1 MEKVDENSKNSDSGV
16 YSKAGTPPL
25 PSLEK
30 QGPPSKETTQH
41 AFMLK
46 SPVSDA
52 SDTSDTVLPYAE
64 VGPIAGR
71 FGMVGKVRKR
81 DLVVGYKAKT
91 ESQQVTH
98 IGSVLPERREGLVV
112 VHHVRKEPGPST
124 DRGLVSQAPGPA
136 AKESVAGVS
145 HLGLPE
151 VPIECKSVG
160 GMPSSTSLPSGD
172 GYSQQAWQRELPAA
186 TDRKTSCVN
195 TKKFS
200 TKCPDGYTYGPPGSM
215 EDSSDWSNERDSQG
229 SDGYKDTPP
238 KSAFLSSDGY
248 KDDLLPDQGD
258 GYKDPSSLDDTL
270 APDLDQACAT
280 FDGYRDE
287 PHTPSDSASL
297 SSDTASGYIAQ
308 LDSDGYKDQI
318 LSEATS
324 APAKETKEGTADSE
338 NGYKD
343 ISFLDPGSV
352 QVSLSENNHG
362 DFDV

>member
-16 YSKAGTPPL
+16 YSKAGTPPS

-30 QGPPSKETTQH
+30 QGPPLKETTQH
-41 AFMLK
+41 TFMLK

-52 SDTSDTVLPYAE
+52 SDTTDTVLPYAE
-64 VGPIAGR
+64 VGAIA
-71 FGMVGKVRKR
+71 GKVRKR

-91 ESQQVTH
+91 ESLQVTH
-98 IGSVLPERREGLVV
+98 IGSVLPERREGPVV
-112 VHHVRKEPGPST
+112 VHHVKKEPGPSI
-124 DRGLVSQAPGPA
+124 DRGLISQPPGPA
-136 AKESVAGVS
+136 PKESVADVS

-172 GYSQQAWQRELPAA
+172 AYSQQAWQRELPAA
-186 TDRKTSCVN
+186 TDRKTSAVN
-195 TKKFS
+195 PKKFS
-200 TKCPDGYTYGPPGSM
+200 TKCPDGYTDGPPGSM

-229 SDGYKDTPP
+229 SDGYKDNPP
-238 KSAFLSSDGY
+238 KSAPLSSDGY

-258 GYKDPSSLDDTL
+258 GYKDPSFLDDTP

-297 SSDTASGYIAQ
+297 SSDTASGCIAQ

-324 APAKETKEGTADSE
+324 APAKETKEGKADSKD
-338 NGYKD
+338 GYKD

-352 QVSLSENNHG
+352 QVHLSENNHG
-362 DFDV
+362 DVDV